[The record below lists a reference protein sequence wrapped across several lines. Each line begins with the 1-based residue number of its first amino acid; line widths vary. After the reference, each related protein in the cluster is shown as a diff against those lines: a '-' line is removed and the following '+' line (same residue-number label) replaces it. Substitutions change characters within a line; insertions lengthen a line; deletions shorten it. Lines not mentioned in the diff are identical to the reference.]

1 MLLQS
6 ILSQYV
12 TDDVPEG
19 PWIRFGLRGQK
30 TYLYDKNNLAK
41 TYETMKRSDF
51 EDPFNGQKGYYHF
64 SSSHQELRRIFRTA
78 EDFAIGVNTL
88 ALLLPYSN
96 VKILAYCLMD
106 NHIHILLEGTLR
118 DCLAFYD
125 RIVHRLAQI
134 LGKRYGISGVLRS
147 HDLDIVAVTSEDQ
160 MKKEICYIH
169 RNPYKARIASPDG
182 YRWSSADVY
191 FKTHQPNGMHVN
203 SLCLEERRRIFRT
216 KFAIPDSYEYR
227 DGVILNTCFVSS
239 AIVSGL
245 FNGSVEYFDFLRK
258 YSLEAEVEEKHGVH
272 LQLKFSDAEIQERIN
287 DICINEFHARSVRH
301 LDRKCLLRVARIAA
315 ARFGA
320 GRAQLSRLLGIDKDI
335 LDRIL

>member
-1 MLLQS
+1 MNAF
-6 ILSQYV
+6 
-12 TDDVPEG
+12 DDPFEGKSGIYQFTMSHLPEG
-19 PWIRFGLRGQK
+19 
-30 TYLYDKNNLAK
+30 
-41 TYETMKRSDF
+41 
-51 EDPFNGQKGYYHF
+51 
-64 SSSHQELRRIFRTA
+64 RIFRKE
-78 EDFAIGVNTL
+78 EDYIYGVNSL
-88 ALLLPYSN
+88 ALATTVTPVQLLGYVLMSN
-96 VKILAYCLMD
+96 HLHLLLKGIYLACCEFYYF
-106 NHIHILLEGTLR
+106 IIRRLR
-118 DCLAFYD
+118 RMLSKEYQ
-125 RIVHRLAQI
+125 L
-134 LGKRYGISGVLRS
+134 SGVLHES
-147 HDLDIVAVTSEDQ
+147 AFNVSAVTDRQ
-160 MKKEICYIH
+160 MFVNELAYIL
-169 RNPYKARIASPDG
+169 RNAYKARLGSPYS